1 VVASDVAPLRRT
13 TWLDTWFTLWATE
26 HDRDTPA
33 SLRCPSMHLGD
44 PFDFIVI
51 GAGTAGCLLA
61 NRLSADPRHRV
72 LLIEAGGRDTYPW
85 IHIPVG
91 YLYCIGN
98 PRTDWLYKTE
108 PDPGLNG
115 RVLRYPRGKVLGG
128 SSSINGMIYMR
139 GQARDYDGWARR
151 TGDPAWEWANCLPYF
166 LRHEDH
172 WRGDE
177 AGAQP
182 MHAGPGH
189 DATGRRSGGE
199 WRVEKQRLSW
209 PILDAF
215 AKAAVQAGIPA
226 TGDFNR
232 GDNEGVGYF
241 EVNQRRGV
249 RWNAAKAF
257 LRPALKRANL
267 QVLTGAHV
275 TRLLLEDAP
284 EGATDRLA
292 ARGVEL
298 RIGSDAPVQVR
309 CRGEVLLSA
318 GAVGSPQILQLS
330 GVGDGSRLEAAGVAP
345 RHELAGVGGNLQDHL
360 QVRAVF
366 AVDNTRT
373 LNTLSATLA
382 GKARIAAEYALSRS
396 GPMSMAPSQL
406 GAFTR
411 SDPGRRWPNLQY
423 HVQPLSLDAFGEPL
437 HAFEAFT
444 ASVCNLNPESRGEV
458 HITSADPAQPPRIA
472 PRYLATEGD
481 RRVAADSLRLTRR
494 IAAQPALAAFHPREV
509 KPGLQFETDDE
520 LARLAGDIGTTIF
533 HPVGTCRMGRDDEP
547 DAVLDSRLRVRGIA
561 GLRVVDASAM
571 PDITSG
577 NTNSPTL
584 MIAERAAQW
593 ILEKVTA

>member
-1 VVASDVAPLRRT
+1 
-13 TWLDTWFTLWATE
+13 
-26 HDRDTPA
+26 
-33 SLRCPSMHLGD
+33 
-44 PFDFIVI
+44 
-51 GAGTAGCLLA
+51 
-61 NRLSADPRHRV
+61 
-72 LLIEAGGRDTYPW
+72 
-85 IHIPVG
+85 
-91 YLYCIGN
+91 
-98 PRTDWLYKTE
+98 
-108 PDPGLNG
+108 
-115 RVLRYPRGKVLGG
+115 VLRYPRGKVLGG
-128 SSSINGMIYMR
+128 CSSINGMIYMR
-139 GQARDYDGWARR
+139 GQARDYDGWAQR

-166 LRHEDH
+166 MRHEDH

-177 AGAQP
+177 GGEHP
-182 MHAGPGH
+182 VHAGPGH

-215 AKAAVQAGIPA
+215 AQAAQQAGIPA
-226 TGDFNR
+226 SEDFNR

-275 TRLLLEDAP
+275 TRLMLEPAP
-284 EGATDRLA
+284 EGSPERLV

-298 RIGSDAPVQVR
+298 RIGTDAPVQVR

-330 GVGDGSRLEAAGVAP
+330 GIGDGARLKAVGIVP
-345 RHELAGVGGNLQDHL
+345 RHELPGVGANLQDHL

-382 GKARIAAEYALSRS
+382 GKARIAAEYAWSRS

-411 SDPGRRWPNLQY
+411 SDPARRWSNLEY

-458 HITSADPAQPPRIA
+458 HVTSSDPAQAPRIA

-481 RRVAADSLRLTRR
+481 RRVAAESLRLTRR
-494 IAAQPALAAFHPREV
+494 IVAQPALAPFHPREV
-509 KPGLQFETDDE
+509 KPGLEFQTDGE

-533 HPVGTCRMGRDDEP
+533 HPVGTCRMGRADEV
-547 DAVLDSRLRVRGIA
+547 DAVLDSRLRVRGIV
-561 GLRVVDASAM
+561 GLRVVDASVM

-584 MIAERAAQW
+584 MIAERAAAW
-593 ILEKVTA
+593 ILEKVTS

>member
-1 VVASDVAPLRRT
+1 
-13 TWLDTWFTLWATE
+13 
-26 HDRDTPA
+26 
-33 SLRCPSMHLGD
+33 MHLGD

-61 NRLSADPRHRV
+61 NRLSADPRHRL
-72 LLIEAGGRDTYPW
+72 LLIEAGGRDSYPW

-151 TGDPAWEWANCLPYF
+151 TGDPEWNWAKCLPYF
-166 LRHEDH
+166 MRHEDH

-177 AGAQP
+177 KTDNP
-182 MHAGPGH
+182 VHAGPGH
-189 DATGRRSGGE
+189 DPTGARSGGE

-215 AKAAVQAGIPA
+215 AKAAQQAGIPA
-226 TGDFNR
+226 TDDFNR

-257 LRPALKRANL
+257 LRPALRRPNL
-267 QVLTGAHV
+267 QLVTGAHV
-275 TRLLLEDAP
+275 TRLLLEDAA
-284 EGATDRLA
+284 GGDAARLV
-292 ARGVEL
+292 ARGVEW
-298 RIGSDAPVQVR
+298 RVGTDAPTQAH
-309 CRGEVLLSA
+309 CRGEVLLCA
-318 GAVGSPQILQLS
+318 GAIGSPQILQLS
-330 GVGDGSRLEAAGVAP
+330 GIGDGARLKAAGIAP
-345 RHELAGVGGNLQDHL
+345 RHELPGVGMNLQDHL

-366 AVDNTRT
+366 AVDGTRT
-373 LNTLSATLA
+373 LNTLSASLF
-382 GKARIAAEYALSRS
+382 GKARIAAEYLFSRS

-411 SDPGRRWPNLQY
+411 SDPGRRWPNLEY

-458 HITSADPAQPPRIA
+458 HVTSADPAQAPRIA
-472 PRYLATEGD
+472 PSYLATEGD
-481 RRVAADSLRLTRR
+481 RRVAAESLRLTRR
-494 IAAQPALAAFHPREV
+494 IVAQPALSEFKPREV
-509 KPGLQFETDDE
+509 KPGTQFQTDDE
-520 LARLAGDIGTTIF
+520 LVRLAGDIGTTIF
-533 HPVGTCRMGRDDEP
+533 HPVGTCRMGRADDA
-547 DAVLDSRLRVRGIA
+547 DAVLDSRLRVRGVA
-561 GLRVVDASAM
+561 GLRVVDASVM

-584 MIAERAAQW
+584 MIAERAAEW
-593 ILEKVTA
+593 ALAAVDK